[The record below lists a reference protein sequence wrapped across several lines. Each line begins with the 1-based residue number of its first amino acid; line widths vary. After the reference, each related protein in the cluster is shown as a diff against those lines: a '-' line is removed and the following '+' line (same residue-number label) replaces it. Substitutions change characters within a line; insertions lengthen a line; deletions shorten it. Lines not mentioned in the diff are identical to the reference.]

1 MLALAGRVV
10 EHGVERAVHEQER
23 VAIIP
28 LEVVSEPRGLGT
40 SGVVSLPVYCARL
53 KCQYLP
59 SRRGSSSSER
69 TMAWDSPRTPASL
82 ANVVLD
88 TRAGTMNGCGKLTRE
103 VEEGVRILTD
113 RPELRR
119 LSLLRVRRYVRL
131 LRSRPACFP
140 APLVLQVLGG
150 GRRRAL

>member
-1 MLALAGRVV
+1 M
-10 EHGVERAVHEQER
+10 
-23 VAIIP
+23 AIIP

-53 KCQYLP
+53 SASIAVPTGFFVKRAHDGVGQ
-59 SRRGSSSSER
+59 
-69 TMAWDSPRTPASL
+69 PRTPASL

-119 LSLLRVRRYVRL
+119 LSYFAFVDTFGFSDRDLLASQRRWL
-131 LRSRPACFP
+131 
-140 APLVLQVLGG
+140 LQVLGG